1 MPFIDFAGLSW
12 KPRRYLK
19 QQIPEPW
26 RDWLLDSGSLTQ
38 RLKIAFNDDFSV
50 RVIRHG
56 TFMPTCSEQKF
67 LNSPEPMKSRELGKN
82 TLVSEGNENP
92 FPARSCS
99 KMASIREV
107 LLICGGRPRVFAR
120 SVLPHSS
127 LIGSNRELL
136 QLGSKPL
143 GEFLF
148 NHPGMRRGPFEVA
161 ELPAK
166 KFNLYLENQY
176 CDETAWGRRSLF
188 YLHDKPISVCEIF
201 LPDLPDQTGTLCKNE
216 ENCLEPE
223 V

>member
-19 QQIPEPW
+19 QQIPKPW

-38 RLKIAFNDDFSV
+38 RLKLTFDDDFSV

-56 TFMPTCSEQKF
+56 TFMPTYSEQQF
-67 LNSPEPMKSRELGKN
+67 LNNNERRRMTSVSHEEAELFTG
-82 TLVSEGNENP
+82 
-92 FPARSCS
+92 RSCS

-107 LLICGGRPRVFAR
+107 LLICAGKPRVFAR

-136 QLGSKPL
+136 QLGNKPL

-161 ELPAK
+161 QLPARQ
-166 KFNLYLENQY
+166 FNPYLVDQY
-176 CDETAWGRRSLF
+176 ANETAWGRRSLF
-188 YLHDKPISVCEIF
+188 YLHEKPISVCEIF
-201 LPDLPDQTGTLCKNE
+201 LPDLPEQSEDLTRVETVS
-216 ENCLEPE
+216 LEPE
-223 V
+223 L